1 MYTDDLE
8 VIGAV
13 LQGDKNRYEE
23 LIQRYKR
30 MVYGIAWSHLGNRDL
45 SEDAAQETFVKAYCY
60 LGALRDP
67 NKFAGWLA
75 RIARNVCNSFGRR
88 AKRESAFVEEWGLEP
103 PVPQTVDDNRES
115 LAEQLRYSFA
125 ALPAIHRE
133 ALTIFYIQDKSLRES
148 AAALGISET
157 ALKTRLF
164 RARTALREHLE
175 RRLEDT
181 LETLEPGKDFARSVL
196 ALLPLSPKG
205 AVGTGGALAFLG
217 KLGAGLSFMV
227 WSTVAQSLLIY
238 GVMRWHFKA
247 EEANIKDD
255 ALGSEKAK
263 AILRRGAV
271 WVTVV
276 MVAVMLIAELSAF
289 NHHRPILKVLD
300 IYLMLKMFAIYWLFA
315 AWRTSR
321 RLRVNTSPYVV
332 AEVVIS
338 VGMGL
343 CAAVIGFRGPVIVF
357 PITGIAICAVVFWA
371 SKQPQARM
379 DYDLF
384 QRIWTGG
391 PGDAAD
397 NEQLP
402 LQLSR
407 AQLKAFARSL
417 GGQWLVADY
426 RLRGDSIEL
435 ILPNLRGNFWT
446 VLAKRSTHGS
456 RIVLRSDGTC
466 VAHWSPADLRA
477 LRLVSAWDAETLGF
491 NWCRTVRHALEMF
504 VGNDF
509 HTATPASPS
518 PDVSPFKQDP
528 GTTRHTR
535 VICVMCAAVMFLF
548 LLLELL
554 EMRH

>member
-1 MYTDDLE
+1 MYTDDSQ

-13 LQGDKNRYEE
+13 LQGDKDRYAE

-67 NKFAGWLA
+67 DKFAGWLA
-75 RIARNVCNSFGRR
+75 RIARNVCNSFGRK
-88 AKRESAFVEEWGLEP
+88 AQRESAFVEQWGLES
-103 PVPQTVDDNRES
+103 PVQQAAEDNRGS
-115 LAEQLRYSFA
+115 LEEQLAHSFA
-125 ALPAIHRE
+125 RLPAIHRE

-164 RARTALREHLE
+164 RARAALREHLE

-181 LETLEPGKDFARSVL
+181 LVTLEPGKNFTPSVL

-205 AVGTGGALAFLG
+205 AVGTGGVLALLG

-255 ALGSEKAK
+255 APGSEKAK

-271 WVTVV
+271 WVTVI
-276 MVAVMLIAELSAF
+276 MVTVMLILEVSAF
-289 NHHRPILKVLD
+289 NHRPILRVFD
-300 IYLMLKMFAIYWLFA
+300 VYSMLNVFGVYWLFA

-332 AEVVIS
+332 AEVIVS
-338 VGMGL
+338 AAMGL
-343 CAAVIGFRGPVIVF
+343 CCEVIGFHGPVIVF
-357 PITGIAICAVVFWA
+357 PVAGIAICAVVFWA

-379 DYDLF
+379 DYNLF
-384 QRIWTGG
+384 LRIMTGG
-391 PGDAAD
+391 LSDAAD
-397 NEQLP
+397 SEQSP

-407 AQLKAFARSL
+407 AQLKAFARFL
-417 GGQWLVADY
+417 GGQWFVVDY

-435 ILPNLRGNFWT
+435 ILPNLRANIWT
-446 VLAKRSTHGS
+446 LLAKRSTNGS

-477 LRLVSAWDAETLGF
+477 LRSMCTLGAETLGS
-491 NWCRTVRHALEMF
+491 NWCRMVRHALEMF
-504 VGNDF
+504 VRNDF
-509 HTATPASPS
+509 QTATPALPS

-548 LLLELL
+548 LLWDLL
-554 EMRH
+554 QMRH